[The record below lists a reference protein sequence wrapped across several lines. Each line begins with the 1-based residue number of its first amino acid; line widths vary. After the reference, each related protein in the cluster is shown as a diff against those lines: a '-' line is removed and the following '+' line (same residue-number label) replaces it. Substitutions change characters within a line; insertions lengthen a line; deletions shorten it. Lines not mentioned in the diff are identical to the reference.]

1 MVHGAGLLY
10 TTLMSF
16 PISFQGNWS
25 VWFMG
30 QVYYILRYC
39 LPLSLQGY
47 WSIWFM
53 GQVCYIL
60 RYCLL
65 LYLYRFTGLYG
76 LWGRFAIYYATV
88 FLYLYRVTGLYG
100 SWGRFAIYYATLF
113 SYIFTGLLVCMVHG
127 AGLIYTALLSF
138 PISFQGNWSVW
149 FMGQVCYILRYC
161 LFLYF
166 FRVTGLYGLWG
177 RFAIYCA
184 TVFSYIF
191 TG

>member
-10 TTLMSF
+10 TTLLSSSIFTGLLVHMVHGAGFLYTALLSF
-16 PISFQGNWS
+16 PI
-25 VWFMG
+25 
-30 QVYYILRYC
+30 
-39 LPLSLQGY
+39 SLQGY

-53 GQVCYIL
+53 GKVCYIL
-60 RYCLL
+60 RYCL
-65 LYLYRFTGLYG
+65 
-76 LWGRFAIYYATV
+76 

-100 SWGRFAIYYATLF
+100 SWDRFAIYYATVF

-138 PISFQGNWSVW
+138 PISFQVTGLYGSWGRFSIYCDTVFSISLQDNWSIW
-149 FMGQVCYILRYC
+149 FMRQVCYILRYC
-161 LFLYF
+161 LFLYLY
-166 FRVTGLYGLWG
+166 RVTGLYGSWG

>member
-10 TTLMSF
+10 TTLLSF
-16 PISFQGNWS
+16 PISLQGN
-25 VWFMG
+25 
-30 QVYYILRYC
+30 
-39 LPLSLQGY
+39 

-60 RYCLL
+60 RYCL
-65 LYLYRFTGLYG
+65 
-76 LWGRFAIYYATV
+76 

-100 SWGRFAIYYATLF
+100 SLGRFAIYCATVF
-113 SYIFTGLLVCMVHG
+113 SSIFTGLLFYMVHG
-127 AGLIYTALLSF
+127 AGLLYTTILSF
-138 PISFQGNWSVW
+138 PISSQGYWSVW

-161 LFLYF
+161 LFLYI
-166 FRVTGLYGLWG
+166 FRVTGLYGSWG
-177 RFAIYCA
+177 MFAIYCA